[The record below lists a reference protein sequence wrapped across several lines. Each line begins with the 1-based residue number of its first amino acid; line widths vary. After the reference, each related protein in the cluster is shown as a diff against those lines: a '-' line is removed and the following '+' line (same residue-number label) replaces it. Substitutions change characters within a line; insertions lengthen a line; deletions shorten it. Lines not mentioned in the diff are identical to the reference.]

1 MKLQVSQPGG
11 TPHQV
16 ELAGPEVVIGRDP
29 SCDLVLSDERCSR
42 RHAVLDDGP
51 EGLTIS
57 DAGSSNGIRV
67 NGRPLRRSLLRP
79 GDTIRV
85 GETTIEVLSEAAE
98 TVLISASGLRR
109 GHEPSAPQPPTAPP
123 RPLGP
128 ARPPP
133 AAEATAIPTVTAL
146 AMLWALAAPTL
157 VVGSLLIAVRAH
169 AGFATGALTVGAGLV
184 LGGFAGTIAVGLRA
198 RAPWARQLQIV
209 AAGAGLLVCPFTFAA
224 VTVLIYMLRED
235 VKATF
240 EGPSTGP
247 APGAGDAE
255 LTFALS
261 LLGMLALGL
270 GLTAAVFFLFSAP

>member
-42 RHAVLDDGP
+42 RHAVLDEGP
-51 EGLTIS
+51 EGLTIR

-67 NGRPLRRSLLRP
+67 NGRRLRRSRLKP
-79 GDTIRV
+79 GDTIRM
-85 GETTIEVLSEAAE
+85 GDTTIEVLSEAAK
-98 TVLISASGLRR
+98 TVLIVAPDLREGR
-109 GHEPSAPQPPTAPP
+109 ELPDPQPRTAPP
-123 RPLGP
+123 RPPGP

-133 AAEATAIPTVTAL
+133 PQAAAAIPTVTAL
-146 AMLWALAAPTL
+146 AVLWALVAPTA
-157 VVGSLLIAVRAH
+157 VVAGLLIAVRAN
-169 AGFATGALTVGAGLV
+169 AGLVPGALAVGAGLV
-184 LGGFAGTIAVGLRA
+184 LGGLGGIMAVGLRA

-209 AAGAGLLVCPFTFAA
+209 AAGAGLLVCPFTFAS
-224 VTVLIYMLRED
+224 VTVLIYMLRDD
-235 VKATF
+235 VKAAF
-240 EGPSTGP
+240 ESPSTGS
-247 APGAGDAE
+247 AWGAGDAE

-270 GLTAAVFFLFSAP
+270 GLTALAFFLLSAP

>member
-98 TVLISASGLRR
+98 TVLISGSGLRR

-128 ARPPP
+128 APPP
-133 AAEATAIPTVTAL
+133 
-146 AMLWALAAPTL
+146 
-157 VVGSLLIAVRAH
+157 
-169 AGFATGALTVGAGLV
+169 
-184 LGGFAGTIAVGLRA
+184 
-198 RAPWARQLQIV
+198 
-209 AAGAGLLVCPFTFAA
+209 
-224 VTVLIYMLRED
+224 
-235 VKATF
+235 
-240 EGPSTGP
+240 P
-247 APGAGDAE
+247 APGAPADPPGTPHPQRGAQ
-255 LTFALS
+255 
-261 LLGMLALGL
+261 
-270 GLTAAVFFLFSAP
+270 AATPNGVGTHQKPVRAHPRVAPRGPTGGAGRGQ